1 LTNPTSAETGVVTP
15 ASFTWT
21 ATAGAQGYWL
31 NIGTTPGSQN
41 LLSTGTASNVTSYS
55 VPALPPGTTLYAQL
69 YTEEGGSYGTPQ
81 SISFTTVVTSS
92 TFTNPTNAETG
103 VVTPGSFT
111 WTATAGAQ
119 GYWLNIGTTPGSQ
132 NLVSAGTA
140 AGVTSYSV
148 PALPPGTT
156 LYAELYTEEGGN
168 YGTPQSISFTTAV
181 VTSTFTNP
189 TNAETGVVTPGSFT
203 WTATAGAQGYWLNIG
218 TTLGSQNLVSSGTA
232 SNVTSYSVPA
242 LPPGTT
248 LYAQLYTEEGG
259 SYGTPQSISFTTA
272 G

>member
-1 LTNPTSAETGVVTP
+1 
-15 ASFTWT
+15 
-21 ATAGAQGYWL
+21 
-31 NIGTTPGSQN
+31 
-41 LLSTGTASNVTSYS
+41 
-55 VPALPPGTTLYAQL
+55 
-69 YTEEGGSYGTPQ
+69 
-81 SISFTTVVTSS
+81 
-92 TFTNPTNAETG
+92 
-103 VVTPGSFT
+103 
-111 WTATAGAQ
+111 
-119 GYWLNIGTTPGSQ
+119 
-132 NLVSAGTA
+132 
-140 AGVTSYSV
+140 V